1 MDRVGAP
8 RHTDLNEDKAMET
21 KANFALMGAFV
32 ILSALALMGFA
43 FFMANSEFRRDFAD
57 YDILFNGPVALEE
70 GANVRYIGI
79 KVGEVETVRINR
91 ADPSKARVRI
101 RIDANAPVKVD
112 SKATIELA
120 GITGV
125 TFVQIS
131 AGSDR
136 AGLLKRRP
144 GETVPMIDAGQTQ
157 FEALIGGGQETL
169 TRVNQSLE
177 RVNKLL
183 TDENIAHI
191 EATLQNIEGFTAHLA
206 DEEGVVKELNLALG
220 SVRRASDQFSKASS
234 SFGDFGSTAG
244 RQLETFSQDVTA
256 LVKDLRGTVEQSN
269 KVLSE
274 SRRAVRVTAEAIQG
288 PAVGALEDARM
299 VTQDLQVLINRLDR
313 IARRVEE
320 SPEQLV
326 VGDPIPYE

>member
-1 MDRVGAP
+1 
-8 RHTDLNEDKAMET
+8 MET

-32 ILSALALMGFA
+32 ILSAIAVMGFA

-57 YDILFNGPVALEE
+57 YDILFDGPVALEE

-79 KVGEVETVRINR
+79 RVGEVETVRINR

-136 AGLLKRRP
+136 ADLLKRKP
-144 GETVPMIDAGQTQ
+144 GETVPRIDAGQTQ
-157 FEALIGGGQETL
+157 FEALLGGGQETL
-169 TRVNQSLE
+169 TRVNKSLE
-177 RVNKLL
+177 RVNELL
-183 TDENIAHI
+183 TDENIALV
-191 EATLQNIEGFTAHLA
+191 ESTLKNIEGFTGHLA
-206 DEEGVVKELNLALG
+206 DDEGLVKDLSLTLG
-220 SVRRASDQFSKASS
+220 AVRRASNRFSEASA

-244 RQLETFSQDVTA
+244 RQLEAFSDDVTV
-256 LVKDLRGTVEQSN
+256 LVQNLQGTIEQSN

-274 SRRAVRVTAEAIQG
+274 SQRAVKVAADAIDG
-288 PAVGALEDARM
+288 PAVGALEDARLA
-299 VTQDLQVLINRLDR
+299 TQDLQILINRLDR